1 MFVDQ
6 GVLETAGL
14 IVTLAEWYGWAGLA
28 VAAVFLGIGVD
39 RVEPSARGVY
49 LFRVMVLP
57 GVIGLWPLVLWR
69 WLHLE
74 RRGED

>member
-39 RVEPSARGVY
+39 RVEPSARGC
-49 LFRVMVLP
+49 LP
-57 GVIGLWPLVLWR
+57 VPCHGAP
-69 WLHLE
+69 
-74 RRGED
+74 RRDRTLAACSLAMASP